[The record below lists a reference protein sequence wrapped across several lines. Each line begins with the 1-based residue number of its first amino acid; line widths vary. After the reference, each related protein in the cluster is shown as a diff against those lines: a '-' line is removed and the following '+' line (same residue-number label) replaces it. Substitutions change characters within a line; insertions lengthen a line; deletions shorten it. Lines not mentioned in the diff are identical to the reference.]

1 MDFVPDFQIAH
12 IGVNLPDE
20 ICATQCAEQFAEL
33 FDLKKNIEK
42 ESGDACF
49 TGPQIEWMK
58 KPGRG
63 KHGHIALET
72 EDLPGAREYLEKRGF
87 RFLNETAKYLPDGRI
102 LVLYAEQEIGGFA
115 IHLMQKQK
123 TGGNIENDTR
133 ME

>member
-1 MDFVPDFQIAH
+1 M
-12 IGVNLPDE
+12 
-20 ICATQCAEQFAEL
+20 
-33 FDLKKNIEK
+33 
-42 ESGDACF
+42 
-49 TGPQIEWMK
+49 
-58 KPGRG
+58 
-63 KHGHIALET
+63 
-72 EDLPGAREYLEKRGF
+72 PGAREYLEKRGF

>member
-12 IGVNLPDE
+12 IGINLPDE
-20 ICATQCAEQFAEL
+20 ACAAQCAKQFSEL
-33 FDLKKNIEK
+33 FGLEKNMEK

-49 TGPQIEWMK
+49 TETQIEWMK

-72 EDLPGAREYLEKRGF
+72 ADLPRARAYLEKKGF
-87 RFLNETAKYLPDGRI
+87 HFLDESAKYFPDGRI

-115 IHLMQKQK
+115 IHLMQK
-123 TGGNIENDTR
+123 
-133 ME
+133 